1 MSWFKRKN
9 KNVNTIEKKSIPDGL
24 WVKCPNCDEILFRN
38 EMKKNL
44 MVCHHCQY
52 HFRLLP
58 EDYLKIIFDN
68 TNYEEINSQIRPSDP
83 LNFKAVK
90 KYKDQIKE
98 AVLKTGSPDV
108 LSTYIG
114 EINKY
119 KVVLGVMN
127 FKFIG
132 GSMGSVVGEK
142 ISKAVDYAQDKSIP
156 LILISASG
164 GARMQEGVFSLMQL
178 AKVSAKIAR
187 FSSNGGLFISLLT
200 DPTTGGVSA
209 SYGMQGDFILAE
221 PGALICFAGP
231 RVIKQTIGEDLPDG
245 FQKSEFLLQKGFLDA
260 IVHRKEMKKT
270 LLRLIKFSS
279 KTI

>member
-1 MSWFKRKN
+1 MNWFKRKN
-9 KNVNTIEKKSIPDGL
+9 KNVSTIEKKSIPDGL
-24 WVKCPNCDEILFRN
+24 WEKCPSCDEILFKN

-52 HFRLLP
+52 HFRLYP

-68 TNYEEINSQIRPSDP
+68 TDYEEINSQIRPSDP
-83 LNFKAVK
+83 LDFKAVK

-114 EINKY
+114 EINKS

-127 FKFIG
+127 FRFIG

-142 ISKAVDYAQDKSIP
+142 ISKAIDHAQDNSLPI
-156 LILISASG
+156 ILISASG

-209 SYGMQGDFILAE
+209 SYGMQGDFIIAE

-245 FQKSEFLLQKGFLDA
+245 FQKSEFLLQKGFLDT
-260 IVHRKEMKKT
+260 IVHRKDMKKT
-270 LLRLIKFSS
+270 LFRLIKFSS
-279 KTI
+279 KKI